1 MEIYQKKII
10 ELFIEQELLVASL
23 YMRFSERYL
32 VHKDFWLKLAVE
44 EREHAE
50 WIKHLLDGIEADK
63 IFFSEGKTRTY
74 TVSSSIA
81 YIKGLINEFDRKA
94 FDIPKAAHI
103 ALDLERSLLEKNV
116 FKCFDSDSIEVKRI
130 LEVLNKGQDD
140 HIRMM
145 ENFSNEIREKVKSR
159 QSA

>member
-23 YMRFSERYL
+23 YMRFSERYA
-32 VHKDFWLKLAVE
+32 VHKDFWLKLAAE

-50 WIKHLLDGIEADK
+50 WIKHLLDGIETAK

-81 YIKGLINEFDRKA
+81 YINGLISEFDRKA

-130 LEVLNKGQDD
+130 LDVLNKGQDD

-145 ENFSNEIREKVKSR
+145 EKFSNDIREKVRSR

>member
-10 ELFIEQELLVASL
+10 ELFIEQELLIASL
-23 YMRFSERYL
+23 YMRFSERYV
-32 VHKDFWLKLAVE
+32 VHKNFWLKLASE

-50 WIKHLLDGIEADK
+50 WIKHLLDGVETDK

-74 TVSSSIA
+74 TVNSSIT
-81 YIKGLINEFDRKA
+81 YIKGLISEFDKKA

-103 ALDLERSLLEKNV
+103 ALDLEKSLLEKNV
-116 FKCFDSDSIEVKRI
+116 FNCFDSDSIEVKRI

-145 ENFSNEIREKVKSR
+145 DKFSTEIREKVKSR

>member
-10 ELFIEQELLVASL
+10 ELFIEQELLIASL
-23 YMRFSERYL
+23 YMRFSERYV
-32 VHKDFWLKLAVE
+32 VHKKFWLKLAVE

-50 WIKHLLDGIEADK
+50 WIKHLLDGVETDK

-74 TVSSSIA
+74 TVSSSIT
-81 YIKGLINEFDRKA
+81 YIKGLISEFDKKA

-103 ALDLERSLLEKNV
+103 ALDLEKALLEKNV

-140 HIRMM
+140 HIRIMDK
-145 ENFSNEIREKVKSR
+145 FSSDIREKAKSR
-159 QSA
+159 LSA